1 MGGVVGVGA
10 RAGRMA
16 PPSCCH
22 TWRPPPW
29 VLPSRP
35 LVHPPPH
42 PPLPTLLPCPCP
54 RRAGTSQWPGANFI
68 LFPTGDKV
76 FLKFGDRR
84 RIASELRIGDVVERH
99 LDRERGVDGV
109 GWGWGGGAWGGEEG
123 MAACLP
129 AWMGGSAACPPAGA
143 GAWHQPAQLSPC
155 LAPLAALCPP
165 STLPHPAFATHTLL
179 PNCPYP
185 HPHPTPHLADGDT
198 VLFNRQPSLH
208 RMSIMAHRA
217 RVMPW
222 RTLRFNE
229 CVCAP
234 YNADFDGDEMNIH
247 VPQVGAAGVGGGG
260 WQGGWEVCRG

>member
-10 RAGRMA
+10 GAGRMA

-35 LVHPPPH
+35 LVHPPPTH
-42 PPLPTLLPCPCP
+42 PCPPCFP
-54 RRAGTSQWPGANFI
+54 APAPGAQAPASGRA
-68 LFPTGDKV
+68 PTSSCSPPATRSSSSLATG
-76 FLKFGDRR
+76 G
-84 RIASELRIGDVVERH
+84 ASPASCASATWWSGTWTVS
-99 LDRERGVDGV
+99 GGWM
-109 GWGWGGGAWGGEEG
+109 GWGGGGGGGAWGGEEG